1 MWHSLYFWMNEWQ
14 DRCWDRDENVFLL
27 VNPTN
32 NTYLVS
38 IKSNSITKRFRTTLR
53 EADLVHSSRL
63 LFAGQNISFVQ
74 LEQMDSYVSL
84 EFIFQ
89 VLSIYPWSDVFLYI
103 FNTAYWYTILITLM
117 HVANINMKNNHHS
130 NSSWN
135 SWMS

>member
-63 LFAGQNISFVQ
+63 LFCSPKYIFCSTRTNGFICFSRIYISNTVD
-74 LEQMDSYVSL
+74 L
-84 EFIFQ
+84 
-89 VLSIYPWSDVFLYI
+89 FLYI